1 MVIVFRCPRDPN
13 IFPALQVER
22 GARDLFADFKAF
34 RFPSTATV
42 NFVATV
48 QFCQDICEPVSK
60 ENGLNVWKLV
70 TYCSS
75 LFVFLALQPIVV
87 VFSQPGSGP

>member
-1 MVIVFRCPRDPN
+1 MVTVSRCPRDHN

-48 QFCQDICEPVSK
+48 QFCQDVCEPVSK
-60 ENGLNVWKLV
+60 ENVLNVWTLV
-70 TYCSS
+70 TNFFHYILNETYLDEYSTNCSLS
-75 LFVFLALQPIVV
+75 Y
-87 VFSQPGSGP
+87 

>member
-1 MVIVFRCPRDPN
+1 MVTVSRCPRDHN

-22 GARDLFADFKAF
+22 GTRDLFADFKAF

-48 QFCQDICEPVSK
+48 QFCQDICEPVSAK
-60 ENGLNVWKLV
+60 IFFHLWTLISDFFS
-70 TYCSS
+70 TY
-75 LFVFLALQPIVV
+75 
-87 VFSQPGSGP
+87 

>member
-1 MVIVFRCPRDPN
+1 
-13 IFPALQVER
+13 
-22 GARDLFADFKAF
+22 LFADFKAF

-60 ENGLNVWKLV
+60 EYGLNVWTVV
-70 TYCSS
+70 TYFYSTY
-75 LFVFLALQPIVV
+75 
-87 VFSQPGSGP
+87 

>member
-1 MVIVFRCPRDPN
+1 MVTISRCPRDHN

-22 GARDLFADFKAF
+22 GVRDLFADFKAF

-48 QFCQDICEPVSK
+48 QFCQDVCEPVSK
-60 ENGLNVWKLV
+60 EMISVHGIMYVILV
-70 TYCSS
+70 NTY
-75 LFVFLALQPIVV
+75 
-87 VFSQPGSGP
+87 